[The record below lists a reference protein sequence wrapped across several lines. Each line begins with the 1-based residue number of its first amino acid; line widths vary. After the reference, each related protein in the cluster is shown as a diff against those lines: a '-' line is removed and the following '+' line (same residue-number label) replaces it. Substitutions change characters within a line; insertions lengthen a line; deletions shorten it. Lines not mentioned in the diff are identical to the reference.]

1 MEDLMYLNKLKDSR
15 YQDSGKDKE
24 LFTKFKEFMSRESMH
39 RDSSYLEEPYYED
52 RKKEHSAR
60 SIYKNAKSEDH
71 FSIHEAEDIV
81 ANMFH
86 YDGGRKYV
94 GEKYSMMKAK
104 EVCER
109 YRGMI
114 PTHINYVDVYVA
126 INAQYHDYSIL
137 FKSWFGDNIDSKIIE
152 SAVIFWF
159 RDDDFSEE
167 NKLKAYFNM

>member
-1 MEDLMYLNKLKDSR
+1 
-15 YQDSGKDKE
+15 
-24 LFTKFKEFMSRESMH
+24 
-39 RDSSYLEEPYYED
+39 
-52 RKKEHSAR
+52 
-60 SIYKNAKSEDH
+60 
-71 FSIHEAEDIV
+71 
-81 ANMFH
+81 MFH

-126 INAQYHDYSIL
+126 INAQYHDYGIL

>member
-1 MEDLMYLNKLKDSR
+1 MEDYLFINKMKDEK
-15 YQDSGKDKE
+15 YHDSHKEKD
-24 LFTKFKEFMSRESMH
+24 LYSKFKEFMARESIM
-39 RDSSYLEEPYYED
+39 EEPYYED
-52 RKKEHSAR
+52 RKKEHSTKHLYRA
-60 SIYKNAKSEDH
+60 SKSNDH
-71 FSIHEAEDIV
+71 FSVHEAEDLV
-81 ANMFH
+81 ANMYH

-109 YRGMI
+109 YRGML
-114 PTHINYVDVYVA
+114 PTHINYIDVYVA

-152 SAVIFWF
+152 SAVVFWF

-167 NKLKAYFNM
+167 T